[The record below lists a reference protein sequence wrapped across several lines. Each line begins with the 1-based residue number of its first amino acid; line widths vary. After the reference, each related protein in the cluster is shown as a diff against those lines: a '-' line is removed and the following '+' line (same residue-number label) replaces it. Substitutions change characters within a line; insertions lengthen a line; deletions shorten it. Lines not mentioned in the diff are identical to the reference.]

1 MRCHT
6 EKDHFLLIEL
16 FSTSSLLYLVYFLL
30 ISLVFTMAANHVV
43 LPIGQGA
50 PAANPVVV
58 AGGIPTYLEPLP
70 LRQEVID
77 RFSADDEATRRAY
90 LSGKWKDKIKDRIY
104 ARTRREVFTNPRF
117 NFIRFALRA
126 PAPRWCH
133 AVE

>member
-16 FSTSSLLYLVYFLL
+16 FSTSSSLHLVTFPL
-30 ISLVFTMAANHVV
+30 IFFVFTMAANHVV

-70 LRQEVID
+70 LHQEVID
-77 RFSADDEATRRAY
+77 RFSAADEATRRAH
-90 LSGKWKDKIKDRIY
+90 LSNKLNDKIKDRIR
-104 ARTRREVFTNPRF
+104 ARRKMDSPF
-117 NFIRFALRA
+117 LS
-126 PAPRWCH
+126 
-133 AVE
+133 